1 LGWDVLADITDYL
14 NAPARDEALA
24 KLNLLDKF
32 EDLKAK
38 GQLRLAAELL
48 EESCKEPHIFHGH
61 YKRLFMAWR
70 QLNKE
75 DLEAYNYKDVIER
88 VIKTIKLNDE
98 MLTEMSA
105 YWSKEHGVSRTKSY
119 FANYNHVKISDGKA
133 LLKAANA
140 VQDNKAIKIAEKL
153 ISSLKRG

>member
-1 LGWDVLADITDYL
+1 MLVDITDYL
-14 NAPARDEALA
+14 DAPARSEALS
-24 KLNLLDKF
+24 KLDLLDRF
-32 EDLKAK
+32 ESLKK
-38 GQLRLAAELL
+38 NGQLREAANLL
-48 EESCKEPHIFHGH
+48 EDSCKDPHIFHGH

-75 DLEAYNYKDVIER
+75 DLAACDYKAVIER
-88 VIKTIKLNDE
+88 VIKIIKLNDE

-105 YWSKEHGVSRTKSY
+105 YWSKEHGVRRTKSY

-140 VQDNKAIKIAEKL
+140 VQDKKTIKIAEKL
-153 ISSLKRG
+153 ISSFTRD

>member
-1 LGWDVLADITDYL
+1 MLTDITDYL
-14 NAPARDEALA
+14 DVPAKDEALA

-38 GQLRLAAELL
+38 GQLRAAAELL

-75 DLEAYNYKDVIER
+75 DLEACNYKDVIER

-98 MLTEMSA
+98 MLTEMST
-105 YWSKEHGVSRTKSY
+105 YWSKEHGIRRTKSY
-119 FANYNHVKISDGKA
+119 FSKYSHIKISDGRT
-133 LLKAANA
+133 LLKAATA
-140 VQDNKAIKIAEKL
+140 TQEKRAIKIAEKL
-153 ISSLKRG
+153 INSFNKEKK